1 MESRSARIEKPKII
15 KRKLLKE
22 AMDVDVEGIIQC
34 IKQGDE
40 NGVQMQLQEF
50 NKQYAQCFF
59 FDAEE
64 REKRRQRK
72 LEEFR
77 KNKVRDFTDSDS
89 ENEDYEHEDRGL
101 LLRQNLGIV
110 LVRFIRSEVKHRL
123 LKAALRTLRILSRDK
138 KTLGALVTDSA
149 LLTLGKLA
157 LLTTND
163 TCDEASDPD
172 SDFYDNIIAS
182 LAEAKVHQVTID
194 EDEGEAEAVDQ
205 TEDYQAM
212 DEDSKSDISYATS
225 GDLDTM
231 SWFGSHRTSINEMH
245 RGSIHQ
251 KALERGRR
259 DRRESKMEGEEE
271 EEEGEQA
278 EESLRKEA
286 MKVLCNVVYN
296 STWAQERF
304 SALRLMNGLIER
316 ISSSVNW
323 SSPSSVQFYE
333 LRLMFLITALRPELN
348 TQLQQAGGVSI
359 LTAALESILEVQ
371 WKEQYECALDPTTP
385 PISPEASQRII
396 EILKI
401 LFNITYSNHRQEPGE
416 DDAALYRHLV
426 AILRLCL
433 MRKSMMADDTDELQG
448 HTVNLLTALPLQCL
462 DVLLSVPLTPDS
474 EQSLGVNM
482 DCVHM
487 LLLFMERR
495 LESGDKIKE
504 KLTPILNLLTE
515 SCRAHRETRLYIRK
529 HILPP
534 LRDVSHKPEEGNTV
548 KSRLIRLMTHLDTD
562 LKHCAADLIFVLC
575 KENVRRFVKYTGYG
589 NAAGLLATRGLLG
602 GQGVRSYSS
611 SAQYSSD
618 SDSDTEEY
626 RQVRDRINPVTGR
639 MEVQQPDPMEG
650 MTEEE
655 KEEEA
660 KRLITL
666 FSKLSRDNI
675 IQPMGVD
682 EEGKLVPLQGLGE
695 NPMTE
700 DAKTETETDEGADEE
715 QMD

>member
-1 MESRSARIEKPKII
+1 
-15 KRKLLKE
+15 
-22 AMDVDVEGIIQC
+22 MDVDMEGIIQC

-40 NGVQMQLQEF
+40 NGVQMQLQQF
-50 NKQYAQCFF
+50 NKEYAQCFF
-59 FDAEE
+59 FDADE
-64 REKRRQRK
+64 RERKRQRK

-77 KNKVRDFTDSDS
+77 KNKVRDFADSDS
-89 ENEDYEHEDRGL
+89 DIDDFGQEDRGL
-101 LLRQNLGIV
+101 ILRQNLAVVI
-110 LVRFIRSEVKHRL
+110 VRFMRAGVKRSL
-123 LKAALRTLRILSRDK
+123 LRVSLHSLRILTRDK
-138 KTLGALVTDSA
+138 KILGHLVTDST
-149 LLTLGKLA
+149 LLTLAKLA
-157 LLTTND
+157 GLTTND
-163 TCDEASDPD
+163 ASEEGNDPD

-182 LAEAKVHQVTID
+182 LAEAKLLQGCAE
-194 EDEGEAEAVDQ
+194 EDGGEGEAPDPSEEFPAVD
-205 TEDYQAM
+205 D
-212 DEDSKSDISYATS
+212 DSRSVTS
-225 GDLDTM
+225 GGDLDSN

-259 DRRESKMEGEEE
+259 DRRESKMEGEGDVVEE
-271 EEEGEQA
+271 EEERGEEA
-278 EESLRKEA
+278 LRKEA

-304 SALRLMNGLIER
+304 SALRLLSGLIECL
-316 ISSSVNW
+316 SSSVSW

-333 LRLMFLITALRPELN
+333 LRLMFLITALRPELS
-348 TQLQQAGGVSI
+348 TQLKQEGGVPI
-359 LTAALESILEVQ
+359 LTAALESCLEVQ
-371 WKEQYECALDPTTP
+371 WKEQYECVLEPAAPL
-385 PISPEASQRII
+385 ISLEASQRIV

-401 LFNITYSNHRQEPGE
+401 LFNITYSTHKQEPSE

-433 MRKSMMADDTDELQG
+433 MRKCLLPEDTDELQG

-462 DVLLSVPLTPDS
+462 NVLLTVPLEPES
-474 EQSLGVNM
+474 KQSLGVNM
-482 DCVHM
+482 DCVHT
-487 LLLFMERR
+487 LLTFMERR
-495 LESGDKIKE
+495 LEAGDRVKE

-534 LRDVSHKPEEGNTV
+534 LRDVSHRPEEGDTV
-548 KSRLIRLMTHLDTD
+548 KSRLVRLMTHLDTD
-562 LKHCAADLIFVLC
+562 LKHCAADLLFVLC

-602 GQGVRSYSS
+602 GQRAVSD
-611 SAQYSSD
+611 AQYSSD

-626 RQVRDRINPVTGR
+626 RQMKDRINPVTGR
-639 MEVQQPDPMEG
+639 VEAEQSNPMEG

-660 KRLITL
+660 KRLIML
-666 FSKLSRDNI
+666 FNKLSKENI

-682 EEGKLVPLQGLGE
+682 GEGKLVPMTGLE
-695 NPMTE
+695 EAKSESE
-700 DAKTETETDEGADEE
+700 DEAESDKDN
-715 QMD
+715 